1 MARQPWWRA
10 TRTLEQSRRSGLLYA
25 VLAVLAWGVVL
36 TDASPL
42 AWLAAIAFSAGAG
55 YFLAA
60 WRVRRSRE
68 GE

>member
-1 MARQPWWRA
+1 VARQPWWRA
-10 TRTLEQSRRSGLLYA
+10 TKTLEQSRRSGLLYA
-25 VLAVLAWGVVL
+25 LVAVLSWGVVL
-36 TDASPL
+36 TDGSPL
-42 AWLAAIAFSAGAG
+42 AWLAAVVFTAGAA